1 MLHKDRIGDSKDD
14 PIVRDYNDAMR
25 LLQLTA
31 DGKFSLG
38 AEDTS
43 APAGA
48 GSPDWSSPERQF
60 TRETM
65 SDF

>member
-1 MLHKDRIGDSKDD
+1 
-14 PIVRDYNDAMR
+14 MR

-38 AEDTS
+38 ADDTS
-43 APAGA
+43 APAGT